1 MPLFDQ
7 FRLALEFMLLG
18 MGVVFA
24 FLTLLVFVVQWMGVL
39 IQKLEARGPAPVVP
53 VRRVSPG
60 RGPVEEDA
68 LVAVITAAVHRY
80 RADHS

>member
-1 MPLFDQ
+1 MTPIEQ

-24 FLTLLVFVVQWMGVL
+24 FLTILVFIVQWMGL
-39 IQKLEARGPAPVVP
+39 FIQKLESRGPTRGIQAQGTS
-53 VRRVSPG
+53 VSD
-60 RGPVEEDA
+60 GPAQSDA
-68 LVAVITAAVHRY
+68 LVAVISAAVHRY